1 MSLIVSK
8 FGGTSLASSKA
19 ILQVANIIK
28 EDKSRRYIVA
38 SAPGKKKSEDTKVTD
53 LLYLTYD
60 LASHGITFTDTLD
73 KVVKKYKEIIEGC
86 NVDLD
91 IDDFFAKLSD
101 ELNGKVSKEYIASRG
116 EYLNALILSK
126 VLGYDFVDARDLIFF
141 DNDGNF
147 IESKS
152 YQAIED
158 MKNKHEYAVIPGFY
172 GENLDKKIKTFS
184 RGGSDLTGSIISK
197 GVMADL
203 YENWT
208 DVSGFLSADPRIVKK
223 PKQIEKITYSE
234 LRELSYAGASVLHEE
249 AILPLINDGIT
260 IQVKNTFKPQDKGT
274 LIVSDSAKKE
284 TTSYITGISGKK
296 HFSVINIEKIQM
308 KKDKSFYRKLM
319 SVLEVNRI
327 ELEHMPTSI
336 DSISLIVKENQLASN
351 YETIINEIKTFC
363 SPNNIS
369 VESNIALITV
379 VGAGMKNHVGL
390 SAKLFS
396 ALANANINIRMII
409 QGSSELNIIIG
420 INQDYYEKAI
430 DVIYKAFINWLKTFF
445 LGVYIF

>member
-1 MSLIVSK
+1 MDLIVSK
-8 FGGTSLASSKA
+8 FGGTSLASSES
-19 ILQVANIIK
+19 ILQVADIIN
-28 EDKSRRYIVA
+28 ENKSRRYIVA

-60 LASHGITFTDTLD
+60 LASHGITFTDILN
-73 KVVKKYKEIIEGC
+73 KVIKKYKDIINGC
-86 NVDLD
+86 NIELD
-91 IDDFFAKLSD
+91 IDKFFAELTN
-101 ELNGKVSKEYIASRG
+101 ELNNNASKEYIASRG

-126 VLGYDFVDARDLIFF
+126 VLNYDFIDAKELIFF
-141 DNDGNF
+141 DADGNF
-147 IESKS
+147 LEDKS
-152 YQAIED
+152 YEAIKK
-158 MKNKHEYAVIPGFY
+158 MKEEHEYAVIPGFY
-172 GENLDKKIKTFS
+172 GQDKNGKIKTFS

-208 DVSGFLSADPRIVKK
+208 DVSGFLSADPRIVKN

-274 LIVSDSAKKE
+274 LIVSDSSKKDSP
-284 TTSYITGISGKK
+284 TDITGISGKK

-319 SVLEVNRI
+319 SVLEVNQI

-351 YETIINEIKTFC
+351 FETVINEIKTFC
-363 SPNNIS
+363 TPNDVS

-379 VGAGMKNHVGL
+379 VGSSMKNHVGL
-390 SAKLFS
+390 SAKLFT
-396 ALANANINIRMII
+396 ALADANINIRMII

-420 INQDYYEKAI
+420 INESLYEKAI
-430 DVIYKAFINWLKTFF
+430 KVIYQAFI
-445 LGVYIF
+445 G